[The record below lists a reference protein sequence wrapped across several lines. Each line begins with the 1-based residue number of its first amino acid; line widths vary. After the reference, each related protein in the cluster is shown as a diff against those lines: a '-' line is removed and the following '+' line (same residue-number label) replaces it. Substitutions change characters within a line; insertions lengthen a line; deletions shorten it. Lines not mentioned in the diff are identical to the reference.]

1 MKIVALAAVAAF
13 TATLVAAVP
22 ARADGVYGRFAGD
35 LELRAGAGTAIA
47 AGGPM
52 LAAELGARFLCTAG
66 VYVHYADALGTK
78 GPLVTRS
85 IAAGV
90 DLAPLFLGRYATNLE
105 GSSGHLDLLL
115 DSLAFGVGAFWA
127 APRPGPFDD
136 KPGLEIALGFAIPI
150 LPRATGPFIRVRGA
164 LRWRDADFANPP
176 GGPGAIDRGALLSIT
191 LGWHHVVRAGIVDAG
206 DGMMP

>member
-1 MKIVALAAVAAF
+1 MRIAALAALAA
-13 TATLVAAVP
+13 AWLAAAP

-35 LELRAGAGTAIA
+35 LELRVGAGAAIA

-52 LAAELGARFLCTAG
+52 LAAELGARFLCTSG
-66 VYVHYADALGTK
+66 VYVHYADSVGTS
-78 GPLVTRS
+78 GPLVARS
-85 IAAGV
+85 ISAGL
-90 DLAPLFLGRYATNLE
+90 DLAPLFLARYATNLE

-127 APRPGPFDD
+127 APRRGPFEE
-136 KPGLEIALGFAIPI
+136 KPGLELALGFAIPI

-176 GGPGAIDRGALLSIT
+176 GGPGVIDRGALLSIT